1 MLDRTKRRDR
11 NTSKEI
17 AIERKNEENLINK

>member
-11 NTSKEI
+11 NASKEI